1 MQRMSGVKLETL
13 YNYIKRSMRCPGLAS
28 ARVRRGTMHGDKG
41 SGLGDCVILDFRN
54 GFFATADSSD
64 RDTTAS
70 RKFLMRFT
78 SMLDDI
84 TGVLSGGIASRE
96 RLIELRELL
105 QERSGNILRGIPYTA
120 SCTFTGILLPKGYSG
135 NSGILLHTGDS
146 VLYACRRRSD
156 GLRRI
161 TENNFWMVG
170 RTRQLFQVEEMGI
183 EPDTVIL
190 IASDGFSDLNF
201 PASVERD
208 RFIGELIGKSAVEE
222 VADRLIET
230 GYDPE
235 APVDDLGL
243 IALKPDRMRYADRKI
258 IMGGTTAYGEDR
270 YDENCR
276 IGLHDDRYI
285 ALEGES
291 EILVDAH

>member
-1 MQRMSGVKLETL
+1 MERMSRVKLEIL
-13 YNYIKRSMRCPGLAS
+13 YNSVKRSMRCPGLAS
-28 ARVRRGTMHGDKG
+28 ARVQRGTMHGDRV
-41 SGLGDCVILDFRN
+41 SGLGDCVILDFKN
-54 GFFATADSSD
+54 GFFAAADSSD

-84 TGVLSGGIASRE
+84 TGVLTGGIASRE
-96 RLIELRELL
+96 KLIDLRELL
-105 QERSGNILRGIPYTA
+105 QERSENILREIPYTA
-120 SCTFTGILLPKGYSG
+120 SCTFTGILLPKTHSG

-146 VLYACRRRSD
+146 VLYTWRRSD

-170 RTRQLFQVEEMGI
+170 RTKQLFQVEEMGI
-183 EPDTVIL
+183 EPDTAIL

-201 PASVERD
+201 SASIERD
-208 RFIGELIGKSAVEE
+208 RFIGELIGKSAVEK

-230 GYDPE
+230 GYAPD

-243 IALKPDRMRYADRKI
+243 VALKPDRIRYADRKVL
-258 IMGGTTAYGEDR
+258 MGGTTAYVEER
-270 YDENCR
+270 HDESCR
-276 IGLHDDRYI
+276 IGLHRDRYI
-285 ALEGES
+285 ALAGEP
-291 EILVDAH
+291 EILITAH